1 MVLYDRKHNAVF
13 DRILRSAVSA
23 ALIMTFVC
31 GCGGKKDSVSSDASS
46 AASQGAD
53 ASSDTASAAPA
64 TLEQELLSRR
74 GIAFDASDYKKF
86 TGGDGVLS
94 LDTVFADMD
103 PTYGSSDSSSVF
115 IANGSIYKFRCETPL
130 AGGVSCTPVF
140 SLPVTSKPVYVHTRD
155 VNGADIDVI
164 FDDGKRFS
172 FEAVTNDGPYTAKES
187 QYGSPYFEHTYKY
200 SADGKSLDEI
210 SGFKSTVRYFN
221 SRLCVSG
228 DRLYAYARRQVRD
241 TFFDGAIYSDDK
253 NNGFMIWD
261 VNCSAMQEGE
271 RVLTVFCGNIVVTDR
286 AFYKVVY
293 DDIPENLI
301 DRTARATNSDGTL
314 ADYLPKFGGGDRYRL
329 EKLELLSKY
338 YDEVATITQN
348 FVITKDGTLLP
359 LTEIIPTKNKYTS
372 YSFGDIEI
380 PEDVSDKID

>member
-1 MVLYDRKHNAVF
+1 MIFDNRKRTAVPDRF
-13 DRILRSAVSA
+13 LRSAVSA
-23 ALIMTFVC
+23 ALILIFVC
-31 GCGGKKDSVSSDASS
+31 GCGGKKDSSSSDASS
-46 AASQGAD
+46 AVSQSAA
-53 ASSDTASAAPA
+53 ASSQTASAAPA

-94 LDTVFADMD
+94 LDTMFADAD

-130 AGGVSCTPVF
+130 AGGVNCTPVF
-140 SLPVTSKPVYVHTRD
+140 SLPVTSKPVYIHARD

-164 FDDGKRFS
+164 FDDGKRFT
-172 FEAVTNDGPYTAKES
+172 FESVTNDGPYTAKES
-187 QYGSPYFEHTYKY
+187 QYGSIYFDHTYKY

-210 SGFKSTVRYFN
+210 SGFKSTVRYFD

-241 TFFDGAIYSDDK
+241 TFFDGAIYFDDK
-253 NNGFMIWD
+253 NNGFIIWD
-261 VNCSAMQEGE
+261 VDCQAMQDDEK
-271 RVLTVFCGNIVVTDR
+271 VLKVLSGNIVVTDR

-301 DRTARATNSDGTL
+301 DSTARATNSDGTL

-329 EKLELLSKY
+329 VKAELLSKY
-338 YDEVATITQN
+338 YDEILTITQN
-348 FVITKDGTLLP
+348 FVVTKDGTLLP
-359 LTEIIPTKNKYTS
+359 LNEIIPAENR
-372 YSFGDIEI
+372 YSEYSIGTIEI
-380 PEDVSDKID
+380 PKDVSDKMN

>member
-1 MVLYDRKHNAVF
+1 MIFDNRKRTAVPDRF
-13 DRILRSAVSA
+13 LRSAVSA
-23 ALIMTFVC
+23 ALILIFVC
-31 GCGGKKDSVSSDASS
+31 GCGGKKDSSSSDASS
-46 AASQGAD
+46 AVSQSAA
-53 ASSDTASAAPA
+53 ASSQTASAAPA

-86 TGGDGVLS
+86 TGCDGVLS
-94 LDTVFADMD
+94 LDTMFADAD

-140 SLPVTSKPVYVHTRD
+140 SLPVTSKPVYIHARD

-187 QYGSPYFEHTYKY
+187 QYGSIYFDHTYKY

-210 SGFKSTVRYFN
+210 SGFKSTVRYFD

-241 TFFDGAIYSDDK
+241 TFFDGAIYFDDK
-253 NNGFMIWD
+253 NNGFIIWD
-261 VNCSAMQEGE
+261 VDCQAMQEDE
-271 RVLTVFCGNIVVTDR
+271 KVLKVLSGNIVVTDR

-293 DDIPENLI
+293 ADIPENLT
-301 DRTARATNSDGTL
+301 DSTARATNSDGTL

-329 EKLELLSKY
+329 VKAELLSKY
-338 YDEVATITQN
+338 YDEILTITQN

-359 LTEIIPTKNKYTS
+359 LNEIIPAENQYS
-372 YSFGDIEI
+372 EYSFGTIEI
-380 PEDVSDKID
+380 PKDVSDKMN